1 MNTYYK
7 IGFFSVNYNLRQ
19 LLIQTLTFMF
29 CIVIFG
35 NCTKVGEKDPRLS
48 LRSREKRL
56 IGKWSITR
64 VYYYDGK
71 LGGIKNDGDTFVYY
85 QELYSDNRLSILDSK
100 GSVQATIGNWYW
112 LNGNQSFKEK
122 ETVGIMYNGKP
133 IVELHY
139 LSMLKYDKI
148 LSIEYVEAPV
158 KQHYYKHYWSR
169 IGK

>member
-100 GSVQATIGNWYW
+100 GQRSGDYWQLVLVEWKSKFQGKRNRGNHVQWKTNC
-112 LNGNQSFKEK
+112 
-122 ETVGIMYNGKP
+122 
-133 IVELHY
+133 
-139 LSMLKYDKI
+139 
-148 LSIEYVEAPV
+148 
-158 KQHYYKHYWSR
+158 
-169 IGK
+169 